1 MREKPIRR
9 MTLQELFTHASKN
22 VRDLAEQARSSEL
35 RCVADLRD
43 LSRSVR
49 RRSRYPALL
58 AVQNALEKL
67 VHTQRQSLTLGR
79 DLFQEMQRI
88 RTLARKELQARG
100 FPLVS
105 HRESA

>member
-9 MTLQELFTHASKN
+9 MTLQELLTHTGKN
-22 VRDLAEQARSSEL
+22 IRDLAEQARSSEL
-35 RCVADLRD
+35 RCIDDLRD

-49 RRSRYPALL
+49 RRSRYPTFL
-58 AVQNALEKL
+58 AIQNALEKF
-67 VHTQRQSLTLGR
+67 VKSQQQSLSLGR
-79 DLFQEMQRI
+79 ELFQEMQRI
-88 RTLARKELQARG
+88 RALARKDLQARS